1 MIVKGVNK
9 GWGIMKYNK
18 GWGIMKYIKMT
29 LQNKNGLI

>member
-9 GWGIMKYNK
+9 GGGIMKYNK

>member
-9 GWGIMKYNK
+9 GWGKMKYNK